1 MIDLGDTASKIKFG
15 KNILGYSP
23 QNEEGSNRG
32 LRKIVAMNGLTESGD
47 ILQECSEGCIDG
59 LFLCLWS
66 CLLLISKFIFLLM
79 LLFTS

>member
-32 LRKIVAMNGLTESGD
+32 LRKIVAMNSGCHWGWPNRVWRYFTGMLRGLHR
-47 ILQECSEGCIDG
+47 
-59 LFLCLWS
+59 WS
-66 CLLLISKFIFLLM
+66 ISVPLELSTFNF
-79 LLFTS
+79 